1 MQYEYLKALYRDVQ
15 KMVDVI
21 EVKRPDLAKANETFE
36 TYKAYELYEACLA
49 GDTNILNF
57 EIDRKTLAQYIS
69 ADKVPQYINNLLGL
83 PKDIQ
88 NIIVNDLSAKVIANY
103 EEKNEYY
110 RMLSGLPELE
120 DKATDFIYVRNM
132 GMVEHGIPED
142 VPVHKLTIEQ
152 IDILESYGVLDTLKA
167 KYPKKYYLNYLG
179 IHSIDALE
187 ARRAKDFEI
196 LRLGVPD
203 NLKNR
208 ETFMGEYYGARRYV
222 LATMYNDK
230 MFYNSRYYHAT
241 VGIIMLMLAIRNM
254 MVPTESM
261 YLSFEE
267 IIDSILES
275 YGVLQ
280 YFKRLPFSYKR
291 KLAIAMD
298 RLLMIKG
305 TDQVLV
311 DLCKLFAYD
320 NLIANRY
327 YLAKVPVRD
336 ENGKIKI
343 VRKDDGTLDYDKMYD
358 LKFIKSDISNKD
370 IDFNPENFI
379 DYETV
384 VSGDPLWQLT
394 DEEEAKFKADGY
406 NIMMSKYISIE
417 AAYELSNLTYETNY
431 FINLLLNN
439 RQNAASIRT
448 TNMYS
453 TSGYTTLYGML
464 MFLLSAFAKRSGYDG
479 NIVYDP
485 EGVAD
490 VYGFD
495 VDELKDV
502 ATSVVN
508 NTGNP
513 YTVNGK
519 NTKDLSVDTLFQTRG
534 KLMQFNYNPDITD
547 MKRILE
553 LYEIEDID
561 VNSLVPK
568 KPEGSL
574 TTDQFVDVYVTNTN
588 IYRMIIDEMK
598 TTTNYKRYE
607 ALSQIKKI
615 LFTSEY
621 TAKNF
626 TKSDGTLAETYR
638 DMLDDIDPKLGQK
651 LDSIEEDDEDELDQL
666 ILYILQ
672 KLEVMFDSKELKYLF
687 LNTPGV
693 AGTLITKYLRTAIE
707 LFKASSV
714 EFSTINIV
722 FEYGDEVP
730 IRVIDRNVLWVKK
743 VTNEDIF
750 IDDEIGFHKY
760 LFLDDFV
767 NVEPKIYIQ

>member
-1 MQYEYLKALYRDVQ
+1 M
-15 KMVDVI
+15 
-21 EVKRPDLAKANETFE
+21 
-36 TYKAYELYEACLA
+36 
-49 GDTNILNF
+49 
-57 EIDRKTLAQYIS
+57 
-69 ADKVPQYINNLLGL
+69 
-83 PKDIQ
+83 
-88 NIIVNDLSAKVIANY
+88 
-103 EEKNEYY
+103 
-110 RMLSGLPELE
+110 
-120 DKATDFIYVRNM
+120 
-132 GMVEHGIPED
+132 
-142 VPVHKLTIEQ
+142 
-152 IDILESYGVLDTLKA
+152 
-167 KYPKKYYLNYLG
+167 
-179 IHSIDALE
+179 
-187 ARRAKDFEI
+187 
-196 LRLGVPD
+196 
-203 NLKNR
+203 
-208 ETFMGEYYGARRYV
+208 
-222 LATMYNDK
+222 
-230 MFYNSRYYHAT
+230 
-241 VGIIMLMLAIRNM
+241 
-254 MVPTESM
+254 
-261 YLSFEE
+261 
-267 IIDSILES
+267 
-275 YGVLQ
+275 
-280 YFKRLPFSYKR
+280 
-291 KLAIAMD
+291 
-298 RLLMIKG
+298 
-305 TDQVLV
+305 
-311 DLCKLFAYD
+311 
-320 NLIANRY
+320 
-327 YLAKVPVRD
+327 
-336 ENGKIKI
+336 
-343 VRKDDGTLDYDKMYD
+343 
-358 LKFIKSDISNKD
+358 
-370 IDFNPENFI
+370 
-379 DYETV
+379 
-384 VSGDPLWQLT
+384 
-394 DEEEAKFKADGY
+394 
-406 NIMMSKYISIE
+406 
-417 AAYELSNLTYETNY
+417 
-431 FINLLLNN
+431 
-439 RQNAASIRT
+439 
-448 TNMYS
+448 
-453 TSGYTTLYGML
+453 
-464 MFLLSAFAKRSGYDG
+464 
-479 NIVYDP
+479 
-485 EGVAD
+485 
-490 VYGFD
+490 
-495 VDELKDV
+495 DELKDV

-508 NTGNP
+508 KTGNP